1 MPTTRFSKL
10 QVTRPPTPPLEH
22 EDFELDACETG
33 LELLDSK
40 HLVYNTPDDS
50 PNPTSD
56 FAGKSPA
63 ERSAKRVG
71 FALAPNHIEDKKDIC
86 SRSEEAKPK
95 RSILKQSTPF
105 SSDPPSSDL
114 PPSEELG
121 FPAMLDQLIKGLASQ
136 DISARYDAYMSM
148 NGCLKAYSDIPSR
161 KSLAGSMSILDGYI
175 RRDLVLDSGAGV
187 KASQTITEALKLVTQ
202 LCWFTE
208 TKPFMTAGFQVFLLN
223 HAITVLGKEDTSKN
237 LVNLY
242 LYLLSVQ
249 TFPVRVMNQEK
260 VVRILSVIKGIAGRV
275 QGRQAVAHRLA
286 IYRRLIGQAKGTMA
300 SKANLWMEDLFNNMM
315 SRTKTIR
322 ERAIALGFVAGQYY
336 GSEADIAVADAV
348 RRLMNSKKSPSAD
361 TKYIDDVI
369 LRLQGWLDSK
379 QNTVDIP
386 AIWSIVILLLRSRPN
401 YPKQWEHLPQWLR
414 LIQGC
419 LNINDS
425 RTRSEAN
432 LAWIRLIYIIRPE
445 ANTAKSFSNLL
456 FRPMKK
462 QLERQER
469 EKDATGELRK
479 NVDGAYITLLY
490 YAFRPGTDFETLD
503 RYWHE
508 YVVPV
513 FSQEK
518 GLLIDQ
524 SLACN
529 ILVSLFGCT
538 QRSWQT
544 DRALDT
550 TCVLTAA
557 ELSRIDCKWVRSR
570 AHLIISILEKYMSEL
585 DPEISDDSCSWK
597 NVWIAFLSAI
607 KQAGAKEIKV
617 SSETM
622 SAMAELLN
630 LFQRITISPNLC
642 DLPKGAWIMDCLYR
656 QLGNLPF
663 LEERIVDG
671 KENGQFSAMPISS
684 DRSKDGVRS
693 PLNVLMETILKCME
707 SSSLTMDDLN
717 LPSIQKCA
725 AFFTTAAELMQAG
738 YKQLPVHIRHNAS
751 GVKYSKILDE
761 LQHATLDSAS
771 DLRINCQKLYDFA
784 SWLHSHVNGQPSL
797 PEGGANKIEVQA
809 NPVEQIHNENIVIVA
824 RTTSA
829 ELPSTQ
835 IPSVEDTGLDDN
847 EFTSEGIMHPENV
860 IATPKANSRRSR
872 GPLLQQQPRIRHDN
886 SQIEFAS
893 IDSSPSILKA
903 FDSQLLTE
911 RQKEVK
917 ERQSDEAGALFRD
930 ISSSTGPKLR
940 TVNTP
945 RLQLSGHDRAKI
957 GYERCGS
964 SSPILPPGDSMVVF
978 LGSPTPNQR
987 RLSTKD
993 NISTDIATS
1002 APVVTTSLIQ
1012 YTLDDPPSS
1021 PPSRALEVLQGLS
1034 TVSHEEMTHMPRE
1047 VDKPG
1052 NIVSSTVYTSTKD
1065 HECSTEDPFHTPA
1078 LLQQVPSSNQ
1088 VDTSTGDLTSLLLDI
1103 SGEKQ
1108 AIHNP
1113 EAPAKET
1120 EMADDPHSSSDD
1132 EDDQLISSQIDQD
1145 LKRASQDTIFVDSPK
1160 KARSDKVQGE
1170 QMFTPER
1177 KSPRTVVKRA
1187 SPTSEEILDDEPP
1200 RKRAKVQELP
1210 DAERIEVV
1218 PTPQDIVS
1226 ELQALLQKAKSRL
1239 DAQQGLAILQIS
1251 AEFTQLAVKAIQG

>member
-1 MPTTRFSKL
+1 MPTTRLSKL
-10 QVTRPPTPPLEH
+10 KITRPPTPPLEH

-33 LELLDSK
+33 LELLDPK
-40 HLVYNTPDDS
+40 HLIYNTPDDS

-56 FAGKSPA
+56 FAGQSPA

-71 FALAPNHIEDKKDIC
+71 FALAPSHIEDKRDIS
-86 SRSEEAKPK
+86 SRLEVLKPK
-95 RSILKQSTPF
+95 RSILKQPTPF

-114 PPSEELG
+114 PLLEDLG

-148 NGCLKAYSDIPSR
+148 NGCLKAYSDLPSR
-161 KSLAGSMSILDGYI
+161 KSLAGSMSVLDGYI
-175 RRDLVLDSGAGV
+175 RRDLVLDSSAGV
-187 KASQTITEALKLVTQ
+187 KASQTITEALKFVTQ

-223 HAITVLGKEDTSKN
+223 HAITVLGKEDTSKS

-249 TFPVRVMNQEK
+249 TFPSRVMNQEK
-260 VVRILSVIKGIAGRV
+260 VVRILSVIKGIAGRI
-275 QGRQAVAHRLA
+275 QGRQAIAHRLA
-286 IYRRLIGQAKGTMA
+286 IYRRLIGQAKATMA

-322 ERAIALGFVAGQYY
+322 ERAIALGFFAGQCY
-336 GSEADIAVADAV
+336 GSNADIAVADAV
-348 RRLMNSKKSPSAD
+348 RRLTNSKKSQLAE

-419 LNINDS
+419 LNINDTS
-425 RTRSEAN
+425 TRSEAN

-445 ANTAKSFSNLL
+445 ANTTKSFSNLL

-469 EKDATGELRK
+469 EKDVTGELRK

-508 YVVPV
+508 YIVPV
-513 FSQEK
+513 FTQEK

-538 QRSWQT
+538 QRPWQR

-570 AHLIISILEKYMSEL
+570 SNLIISLLEKYMSEL
-585 DPEISDDSCSWK
+585 DPETSEDNCSWK
-597 NVWIAFLSAI
+597 NVWIAFLDAI

-622 SAMAELLN
+622 TAMAELLN
-630 LFQRITISPNLC
+630 LFQRITMSPNLC
-642 DLPKGAWIMDCLYR
+642 DLPKGAWIIHYLYR
-656 QLGNLPF
+656 QLGSLPF
-663 LEERIVDG
+663 LEDRIIDSG
-671 KENGQFSAMPISS
+671 GNGQLSATPISS
-684 DRSKDGVRS
+684 DRSRDGVYS
-693 PLNVLMETILKCME
+693 PLHILMKTILKRVE
-707 SSSLTMDDLN
+707 SSLPLMDDLN
-717 LPSIQKCA
+717 LSSVPQKCA
-725 AFFTTAAELMQAG
+725 AYFTTAAELMQAG
-738 YKQLPVHIRHNAS
+738 HKQLSVHIRHNAS

-761 LQHATLDSAS
+761 LQHVTLNSPS
-771 DLRINCQKLYDFA
+771 DLLVNCRKLYDFA
-784 SWLHSHVNGQPSL
+784 SWLHSHANGLPPSL
-797 PEGGANKIEVQA
+797 PDGGANKIDTQA
-809 NPVEQIHNENIVIVA
+809 NPAKQIPNEDIILVA
-824 RTTSA
+824 RITSA
-829 ELPSTQ
+829 EIPTTQVPS
-835 IPSVEDTGLDDN
+835 IEDTGLDN
-847 EFTSEGIMHPENV
+847 IELTSKKTTSPENV
-860 IATPKANSRRSR
+860 IATPEANSRRSR
-872 GPLLQQQPRIRHDN
+872 GPLLQQEPRIRHDN

-917 ERQSDEAGALFRD
+917 ERQSDEAGTLFRD
-930 ISSSTGPKLR
+930 ISSSNGPKLR
-940 TVNTP
+940 TDNTP

-957 GYERCGS
+957 DYERCGS
-964 SSPILPPGDSMVVF
+964 SSPILPPGDSMVVC
-978 LGSPTPNQR
+978 LSSPTPNQR
-987 RLSTKD
+987 KLSIKD
-993 NISTDIATS
+993 KTSTDAAASDSAVTS
-1002 APVVTTSLIQ
+1002 SLL
-1012 YTLDDPPSS
+1012 YFALDDPPSS

-1034 TVSHEEMTHMPRE
+1034 TVSQEEMTDIPHE
-1047 VDKPG
+1047 VDDAS
-1052 NIVSSTVYTSTKD
+1052 NIVSSSVYVSTKD
-1065 HECSTEDPFHTPA
+1065 HDCSTENPFYTPA
-1078 LLQQVPSSNQ
+1078 GPQNFSSSNQ
-1088 VDTSTGDLTSLLLDI
+1088 VDTSAENLPCLSLD
-1103 SGEKQ
+1103 GNQ
-1108 AIHNP
+1108 AIENSKP
-1113 EAPAKET
+1113 LAQEIGI
-1120 EMADDPHSSSDD
+1120 ADDAGSSSDN

-1145 LKRASQDTIFVDSPK
+1145 LKRASQDRIFVDSPK
-1160 KARSDKVQGE
+1160 KVRSDTGQLL
-1170 QMFTPER
+1170 TPEK
-1177 KSPRTVVKRA
+1177 KSPQMVAKRA
-1187 SPTSEEILDDEPP
+1187 SPTAEEILDVEPP
-1200 RKRAKVQELP
+1200 KKRAKFQEVAP
-1210 DAERIEVV
+1210 AS
-1218 PTPQDIVS
+1218 QDLVS
-1226 ELQALLQKAKSRL
+1226 ELQALLQKAKSGF
-1239 DAQQGLAILQIS
+1239 DAQQGFTILQIS
-1251 AEFTQLAVKAIQG
+1251 AELTQLAVKAIQG